1 MSKPVASSLLDP
13 RIWIKRLNMTIPYLK
28 SESNSIKVF
37 QEQTKPKGIL
47 ARIRNNY
54 YGTVKDEEKNSIQE
68 KQPENKIKP
77 VDMKAVNGKIS
88 LKSNESVPVPI
99 KPEDVNVTKDN
110 ATFLQNL
117 DAVAKEFL
125 CMGSG
130 PGVMV
135 TDNVTRNNASFHQ
148 NLDAISE
155 AFLGEGSGPG
165 VVINDNVTRDNA
177 SFEENLVA
185 ATNAFL
191 GKGPEKL
198 EVQNENIVDP
208 QKDIRENLDEI
219 KSAFPNMSAR
229 QVPYVC
235 TAKKPVNPRRIKG
248 IHY

>member
-1 MSKPVASSLLDP
+1 MSNPVSSSFLDP
-13 RIWIKRLNMTIPYLK
+13 RIWIKKLNTTIPYIK
-28 SESNSIKVF
+28 SESNSIKVY
-37 QEQTKPKGIL
+37 QEKTKSKGIL
-47 ARIRNNY
+47 ARIRNAY
-54 YGTVKDEEKNSIQE
+54 YGRAKDEEKNSIQE
-68 KQPENKIKP
+68 KQPENKIKAVEMKP
-77 VDMKAVNGKIS
+77 VIDKIS
-88 LKSNESVPVPI
+88 LKSNGPIPVHK
-99 KPEDVNVTKDN
+99 KPEDVNVTKDD

-117 DAVAKEFL
+117 DEVAKEFL
-125 CMGSG
+125 NEGSG
-130 PGVMV
+130 PAVMV

-155 AFLGEGSGPG
+155 AFFGEGSGPG
-165 VVINDNVTRDNA
+165 VVINANVTRDDA

-198 EVQNENIVDP
+198 EVQNENIVDL